1 MEINDTN
8 NISENKK
15 ISYADV
21 NYRIRLPEAEFDV
34 MTAVW
39 NGEAPITTHY
49 LMEVIGNTKGWKAPT
64 LISFL
69 VRLEK
74 RGFISSEK
82 KGKERLYTPIADRQ
96 KYLTALTEQFVGRY
110 HDGSF
115 VKVLDTLF
123 HDRKFSTKEVD
134 ALMEWLQAK
143 YR

>member
-1 MEINDTN
+1 MERNETTIVP
-8 NISENKK
+8 EKK
-15 ISYADV
+15 DAIYADV
-21 NYRIRLPEAEFDV
+21 DYQIRLPEAEFDV
-34 MTAVW
+34 MTALW

-49 LMEVIGNTKGWKAPT
+49 LMEVIGNAKGWKAPT

-82 KGKERLYTPIADRQ
+82 KGKERLYTPIANRQ
-96 KYLTALTEQFVGRY
+96 QYLKAVTEQFVGKY
-110 HDGSF
+110 HNGSF

-134 ALMEWLQAK
+134 ELMEWLREK